1 MPLPSSGTQY
11 VLPATGSEIIMG
23 RVKQAYSNAQPG
35 PGQNIGL
42 SSTLGGYVG
51 QSSGTQ
57 ITLSSRFGGKTTPYG
72 Y

>member
-11 VLPATGSEIIMG
+11 VLPATGSEIVMG
-23 RVKQAYSNAQPG
+23 RIKQAYTNVQAEA
-35 PGQNIGL
+35 GQNIGL
-42 SSTLGGYVG
+42 SGTLGGYVG
-51 QSSGTQ
+51 QASGTQ